1 MSQQPA
7 GWYDDPSDP
16 EQLRYWDGVTWTT
29 HTVPRR
35 SPSAAQSTIGGTLPK
50 AQTPTTPVPQGSGW
64 HQPPQQG
71 EQGQQGQSGHQPG
84 QPPQVP
90 HYPPSQYQQAPQ
102 YHQGQQ
108 AWMQAVPTTA
118 DGAPLASW
126 GRRFGAWIIDGILIA
141 IVSWVLIGLLIP
153 EYTAMID
160 RMVTA
165 IENNDSNAVTTIVT
179 DNVGTI
185 VKVGLL
191 SYVVMTIYTIAF
203 WTTTAQTIGKMLF
216 RISVRRV
223 DRPGPLDLA
232 TAVRRRLLQL
242 ASVIPLLSNV
252 YFPFIMGA
260 DALWPLWD
268 AKRQT
273 LHDKIASTQVILGK
287 PPRRHG

>member
-1 MSQQPA
+1 MSQQPS

-16 EQLRYWDGVTWTT
+16 DLLRYWDGVTWTT
-29 HTVPRR
+29 HTAPKK
-35 SPSAAQSTIGGTLPK
+35 SPTASQSTIGGSLPG
-50 AQTPTTPVPQGSGW
+50 QTQAPTTPMPHGSGW
-64 HQPPQQG
+64 QQPQQG
-71 EQGQQGQSGHQPG
+71 QPGQYGQQPG

-90 HYPPSQYQQAPQ
+90 YPPSQYQQAPQ
-102 YHQGQQ
+102 YQQGQPGQ
-108 AWMQAVPTTA
+108 TWMQGVPTTA

-126 GRRFGAWIIDGILIA
+126 GRRFGAWIIDGILVA
-141 IVSWVLIGLLIP
+141 IVSGLLVATLIP
-153 EYTAMID
+153 EYTD
-160 RMVTA
+160 MVDSIMNA
-165 IENNDSNAVTTIVT
+165 LERNDPEAVSTIVANSVDT
-179 DNVGTI
+179 TL
-185 VKVGLL
+185 KVALL

-242 ASVIPLLSNV
+242 ASVIPLLSNL
-252 YFPFIMGA
+252 YTFILFA
-260 DALWPLWD
+260 DGLWPLWD

-273 LHDKIASTQVILGK
+273 LHDKIASTQVVLGK

>member
-16 EQLRYWDGVTWTT
+16 DQLRYWDGVTWTT

-35 SPSAAQSTIGGTLPK
+35 SPTASQSTIGGTLPG
-50 AQTPTTPVPQGSGW
+50 QTQAPTTQAPQGSGW

-71 EQGQQGQSGHQPG
+71 QPGHQSG

-90 HYPPSQYQQAPQ
+90 QYPPTQYQQAPQ
-102 YHQGQQ
+102 YQQGQPGQ

-126 GRRFGAWIIDGILIA
+126 GRRFGAWVVDGILVA
-141 IVSWVLIGLLIP
+141 IVSGLLVTRLIP
-153 EYTAMID
+153 EYTAMVDSI
-160 RMVTA
+160 MTA
-165 IENNDSNAVTTIVT
+165 LEGNDPQAVSTIVANSVDT
-179 DNVGTI
+179 TL
-185 VKVGLL
+185 KVALL
-191 SYVVMTIYTIAF
+191 SYAVMTIYTIAF

-242 ASVIPLLSNV
+242 GSVIPLLSSL
-252 YFPFIMGA
+252 YTFILFA
-260 DALWPLWD
+260 DGLWPLWD